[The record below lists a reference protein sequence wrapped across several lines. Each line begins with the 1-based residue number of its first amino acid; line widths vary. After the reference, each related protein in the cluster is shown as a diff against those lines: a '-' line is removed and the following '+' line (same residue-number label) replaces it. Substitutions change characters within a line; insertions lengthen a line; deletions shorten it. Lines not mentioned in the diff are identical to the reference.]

1 MAKIIKKK
9 KNTTL
14 DDLAGMVKRGFDGVD
29 KRFEGIDGHL
39 GSIEER
45 LDRFET
51 ALKNFREENTLEH
64 EEIKLRLSQVA
75 YRFEL
80 EEMDKRLKRVEAKV
94 GIIKIR

>member
-1 MAKIIKKK
+1 MASIMKKK
-9 KNTTL
+9 RNITL
-14 DDLAGMVKRGFDGVD
+14 NDLAGIVKRGFDGVD
-29 KRFEGIDGHL
+29 KRFEGVDKQFESIGH
-39 GSIEER
+39 R

-51 ALKNFREENTLEH
+51 ALKNFREENALEH

-80 EEMDKRLKRVEAKV
+80 EEMDKRLKRVEAKI

>member
-1 MAKIIKKK
+1 MAKITRKKK
-9 KNTTL
+9 GTTL

-29 KRFEGIDGHL
+29 KRFEDVDKQFESIGH
-39 GSIEER
+39 R

-51 ALKNFREENTLEH
+51 ALKNFREENALEH

-80 EEMDKRLKRVEAKV
+80 EEMDKRLKKVEAKV
-94 GIIKIR
+94 GIIKTR

>member
-1 MAKIIKKK
+1 MAKFIRKKK
-9 KNTTL
+9 GITL

-29 KRFEGIDGHL
+29 KRFEGVDKRFEQIA
-39 GSIEER
+39 ER
-45 LDRFET
+45 LDRFGT